1 MSPQILIYTWVFAI
15 TILNIA
21 KLETGRLDNLG
32 LGENLDTQIVNV
44 MPDQMALTPR
54 DKEDLVAFS
63 ALVVSGWM
71 FTKTVLLPYLG
82 W

>member
-63 ALVVSGWM
+63 ALVVSG
-71 FTKTVLLPYLG
+71 
-82 W
+82 